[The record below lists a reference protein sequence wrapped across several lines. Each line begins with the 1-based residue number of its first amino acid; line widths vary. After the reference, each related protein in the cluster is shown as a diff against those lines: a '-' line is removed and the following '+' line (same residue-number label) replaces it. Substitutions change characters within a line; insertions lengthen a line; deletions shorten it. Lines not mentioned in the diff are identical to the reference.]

1 MDWFDFLA
9 VQGTRKRLL
18 QHHDLKPSVLWH
30 SPCFLAKLS
39 HPYMTIGKTIAL
51 TIRTFVSKIM
61 SLLFNML
68 SRFVIAVLPRSK
80 RLLVSWMQSPSAVI
94 SEPKKIKS
102 VTVSIVSSSI
112 CDEMMGLDAMILI
125 FRMLS
130 FKPAFPSPFHLHQ

>member
-1 MDWFDFLA
+1 M
-9 VQGTRKRLL
+9 VQ
-18 QHHDLKPSVLWH
+18 
-30 SPCFLAKLS
+30 LS

-125 FRMLS
+125 FQMLS